1 MNYKKEAQNMGLARG
16 ALGATALIGVLAAIL
31 CPIAGAIAGGVMVWG
46 AVAGTMGTGAAVALT
61 AAGVVGGGIVGR
73 VAGAVVGL
81 VALGLAGLASGSRLV
96 SDRDFTISNKFS
108 NDDNGFKLTKKLGG
122 LFSKVSND
130 VAEAPA
136 ATAQDIKVKA
146 PLQFKK

>member
-1 MNYKKEAQNMGLARG
+1 MGLGRAAVG
-16 ALGATALIGVLAAIL
+16 TAAVIGIIAAIA
-31 CPIAGAIAGGVMVWG
+31 CPLAGAIAGGVMVWG

-73 VAGAVVGL
+73 VAGALVGL
-81 VALGLAGLASGSRLV
+81 VALGLAGIAGSSRLV
-96 SDRDFTISNKFS
+96 SDRDFTISNKFA
-108 NDDNGFKLTKKLGG
+108 NDDNGPKLTKKLGG

-130 VAEAPA
+130 VAEMPA

>member
-1 MNYKKEAQNMGLARG
+1 MGLARG
-16 ALGATALIGVLAAIL
+16 ALGVTALVGVLAAVL

-81 VALGLAGLASGSRLV
+81 VALGIAGLASGSRLV
-96 SDRDFTISNKFS
+96 SDNDFKITNKVA
-108 NDDNGFKLTKKLGG
+108 NDDFAPKLSKKLGG
-122 LFSKVSND
+122 LFSKASND
-130 VAEAPA
+130 FVEAPA